1 MERGWSAQYTNRRY
15 GYGLLPDTFQ
25 AYKRQRDRWAY
36 GGLQIVKKHWRRFLP
51 GMSRLTFEQKREFLL
66 GWLNWLGAES
76 VGVVVAMLNLIWV
89 PVVSF
94 AGIAIPDKV
103 LTLPILAAFIVSSAH
118 FVTLY
123 RQRVAL
129 PAGPTAGGMITA
141 MSLQWTVAKA
151 VATGLIKDHLPFV
164 RTAKG
169 GAGKRKVKF
178 AAFPE
183 AVLGSLLVIGATIVF
198 VTNYERVREI
208 NLFGRHPGG
217 AEPAV
222 PRRRRRGGV
231 RKVALQRLRLS
242 GEPARPHGRA
252 PHPPSGLAP
261 RRSVDPSTT
270 AVKNRVETVQ

>member
-1 MERGWSAQYTNRRY
+1 
-15 GYGLLPDTFQ
+15 
-25 AYKRQRDRWAY
+25 
-36 GGLQIVKKHWRRFLP
+36 
-51 GMSRLTFEQKREFLL
+51 
-66 GWLNWLGAES
+66 
-76 VGVVVAMLNLIWV
+76 
-89 PVVSF
+89 
-94 AGIAIPDKV
+94 V

-169 GAGKRKVKF
+169 GVGKRKVKF

-208 NLFGRHPGG
+208 NLFGAILLVQSLPFLAAAAVAAFETSRFNDFAYLASLRTRT
-217 AEPAV
+217 AELLTRRPAL
-222 PRRRRRGGV
+222 RRVG
-231 RKVALQRLRLS
+231 QS
-242 GEPARPHGRA
+242 I
-252 PHPPSGLAP
+252 
-261 RRSVDPSTT
+261 PSTT
-270 AVKNRVETVQ
+270 AVKSRVETAQ